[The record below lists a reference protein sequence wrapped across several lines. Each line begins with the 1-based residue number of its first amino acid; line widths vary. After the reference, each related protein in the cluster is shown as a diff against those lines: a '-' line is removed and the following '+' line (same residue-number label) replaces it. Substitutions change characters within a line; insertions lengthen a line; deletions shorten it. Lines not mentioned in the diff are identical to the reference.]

1 MEPLTRNKIELS
13 ELFIIVALFLLATGL
28 VFGLTGGLQYVIPG
42 FLKEHLSFEKVRP
55 LHVSSVV
62 FWIII
67 SAMGSVLT
75 YAQEHSG
82 KKFRFPL
89 LLKTQ
94 LIIFII
100 SIIAILISYCYGIFG
115 GREYWEFTPILSL
128 PIIAGWIL
136 FIINF
141 FSAIGSLKKQ
151 PVYVWMWMTGII
163 FFLFTFLESYLWI
176 FPYFRNNVVNDMTIQ
191 WKSYGSMV
199 GSWNM
204 LIYGCSIYLMDKISG
219 SKKYSHST
227 IAFALYF
234 TGLFNLMFNW
244 GHHIYT
250 LPTHSYIKY
259 VSYIVSMTELV
270 LLGRIIYLWRSSLT
284 TAKKYFYQTPYR
296 YLVAADVWIF
306 LTLGLA
312 VLMSI
317 PAVNLY
323 THGTHITV
331 AHTMGATIGINT
343 MLLLAFA
350 YDILGNT
357 CQSFEP
363 YKKMMSRG
371 YWMANF
377 SLLIFWLALI
387 AAGIIKSK
395 WQMGTPQIPFR
406 AMMLQ
411 LRPYLIT
418 FVIAGAFLMSGLL
431 MVIYPLIKNQL
442 ACYFKPIEK
451 KFRVNGS
458 KLAGQNSQTPAINF

>member
-1 MEPLTRNKIELS
+1 MEPLPRNKIELS
-13 ELFIIVALFLLATGL
+13 KLFIIVALFLLAAGM
-28 VFGLTGGLQYVIPG
+28 VFGLTAGLQYIIPG
-42 FLKEHLSFEKVRP
+42 FLKKGLSFEKVRP

-75 YAQEHSG
+75 YIQEHSG
-82 KKFRFPL
+82 KKVRFLPL
-89 LLKTQ
+89 LKIQ
-94 LIIFII
+94 LGIFII
-100 SIIAILISYCYGIFG
+100 SIIAILISYGYGVFG

-128 PIIAGWIL
+128 PLIAGWIL
-136 FIINF
+136 FMINF
-141 FSAIGSLKKQ
+141 FSTIGSLKKQ

-163 FFLFTFLESYLWI
+163 FFLFTFLESHLWI

-219 SKKYSHST
+219 SKKGSHSA

-250 LPTHSYIKY
+250 LPTHGYIKY
-259 VSYIVSMTELV
+259 ISYIVSMTELV

-284 TAKKYFYQTPYR
+284 TAKKYFYQTSYR
-296 YLVAADVWIF
+296 FLVAADVWIF

-312 VLMSI
+312 ILMSI

-343 MLLLAFA
+343 MLLLAVA

-357 CQSFEP
+357 CKSFAP
-363 YKKMMSRG
+363 FKKMMNRG
-371 YWMANF
+371 YWIANF
-377 SLLIFWLALI
+377 SLVIFWLALI

-395 WQMGTPQIPFR
+395 WQMSTPQIPFS
-406 AMMLQ
+406 AMMLH
-411 LRPYLIT
+411 LRPYLVT
-418 FVIAGAFLMSGLL
+418 FVIGGAFLMSGIL
-431 MVIYPLIKNQL
+431 MIIYPLVTNQL
-442 ACYFKPIEK
+442 ACYFKPIGK
-451 KFRVNGS
+451 KFRVDRS
-458 KLAGQNSQTPAINF
+458 KLAIQNA